1 MQFRATLTPPPSTF
15 GKRPRNFAFFKF
27 HHRIWGK
34 RRKFADS
41 DSFSAHVHDGTAEK
55 SDDFKNFRGKNLPAA
70 VVFMVRG
77 GRGRTFWKTNSNSR
91 GRDER
96 GRESPPNLVCIMQ
109 SRGRGKEEGGGLC
122 NQGGEKRRCML
133 FADGGKRK
141 KKLFLSPFPPLQFY
155 LKRIVANIFLPFLPT
170 RDVLWGKSRGALFAL
185 PPPSLCFPS
194 LLLSGIFC
202 TFHPTLPFPL

>member
-109 SRGRGKEEGGGLC
+109 SRGRGGRKEEGCVIRVG
-122 NQGGEKRRCML
+122 
-133 FADGGKRK
+133 RK
-141 KKLFLSPFPPLQFY
+141 EGVCCLQMEGRGRKNSFSLLFLRCNF
-155 LKRIVANIFLPFLPT
+155 T
-170 RDVLWGKSRGALFAL
+170 
-185 PPPSLCFPS
+185 
-194 LLLSGIFC
+194 
-202 TFHPTLPFPL
+202 